1 MLDDRTGVDFDGFG
15 NVRFV
20 GRDSVRVHSGS
31 LVGHIGDVSI
41 IPIGGVGHEL
51 DSTVGKSY
59 RVGAL
64 DIAGSIGSLLSV
76 EGGLGVVI
84 SDGVGVGVGE
94 DLVSVDLSLVGRGV
108 ARAGRDCGKTD
119 IKTKK
124 N

>member
-1 MLDDRTGVDFDGFG
+1 MDDIMGVDFDGLG

-20 GRDSVRVHSGS
+20 GRDSLRVLGSS
-31 LVGHIGDVSI
+31 LVGHIGDESI
-41 IPIGGVGHEL
+41 IPIGGVGHVL

-84 SDGVGVGVGE
+84 SHGVGVGVGE
-94 DLVSVDLSLVGRGV
+94 DLVSVDLSRVGGGV
-108 ARAGRDCGKTD
+108 TRAGRDCGKTNK
-119 IKTKK
+119 KTQK